1 MKIEHEKLYWKY
13 MKQKAE
19 VVNKERIEK
28 KKFLEE
34 NKEQLDKIDSQK
46 LKNIMDMRHKVVKEE
61 FK

>member
-1 MKIEHEKLYWKY
+1 

-34 NKEQLDKIDSQK
+34 NKEHLDKIDSQK
-46 LKNIMDMRHKVVKEE
+46 LKSIMDMRHKVVKEE